1 VREIHAEAFIRD
13 DASPDSIE
21 LCGFD
26 PSIQVANLGSRFDT
40 HISMGHEGLKDNML
54 PEMHQCV
61 LLEVPLA
68 LLTMVLNHVEHVL
81 SVTSHVTNIVRPKI
95 VPIQQLIS
103 EPTIVG
109 LLCGLYDCGGIVGEE
124 NLIELLL
131 LGGAQVGSCQFVFGT
146 KI

>member
-1 VREIHAEAFIRD
+1 
-13 DASPDSIE
+13 
-21 LCGFD
+21 
-26 PSIQVANLGSRFDT
+26 
-40 HISMGHEGLKDNML
+40 MGHEGLKDNML

-131 LGGAQVGSCQFVFGT
+131 LGGAQVGSRQFVFGT